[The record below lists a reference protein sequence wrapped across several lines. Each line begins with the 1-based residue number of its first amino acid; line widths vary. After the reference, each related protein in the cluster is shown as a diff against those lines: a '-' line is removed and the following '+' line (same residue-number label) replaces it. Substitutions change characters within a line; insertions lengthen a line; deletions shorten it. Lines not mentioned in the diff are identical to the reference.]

1 MTVAR
6 NGGGFAGTLRTR
18 RERAEM
24 GEDPAGIGASHLRAA
39 IRAQRT
45 RREIRK
51 DDLERCGV
59 SVANLER
66 EVIRWFVERGRSRI
80 AEVMEEIAACL
91 GLAESA
97 PVER

>member
-1 MTVAR
+1 
-6 NGGGFAGTLRTR
+6 
-18 RERAEM
+18 M

-59 SVANLER
+59 SVADLER
-66 EVIRWFVERGRSRI
+66 EVIRWFVERERSRI
-80 AEVMEEIAACL
+80 AEVMEEIAVCL
-91 GLAESA
+91 GARRVGSG
-97 PVER
+97 